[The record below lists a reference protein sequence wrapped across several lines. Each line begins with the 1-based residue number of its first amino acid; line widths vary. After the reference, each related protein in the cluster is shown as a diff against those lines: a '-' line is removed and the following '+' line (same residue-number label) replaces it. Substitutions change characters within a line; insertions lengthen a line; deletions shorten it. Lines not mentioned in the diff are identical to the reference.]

1 MNLSSFF
8 SSSTPTQATSKQWL
22 MFGLLIVLLVYPWL
36 NPIAPSPSSGVVPW
50 LFSLA
55 CGLIAW
61 LLIVDKKGPWFWQG
75 ANWLAWWLIGLV
87 LAILSHTASLN
98 GETVLTL
105 AGLALLALA
114 IDIGAKAKN
123 NTNLLLMIAY
133 AWLLA
138 ALISSVIALSQYF
151 NFDDH
156 LYPIFNI
163 ANEGEAFGNLRQRNQ
178 LATLLNIGLAVVIV
192 WPMLAVKAGY
202 LGQNSNGNTHSSSG
216 IATRLNVWQWLITL
230 LALQLITAANAAS
243 VSRTGMVGVL
253 VLFGLT
259 LVWFKNIHKDS
270 LLIATA
276 SLLSYAF
283 WVVVLPYASEW
294 ITGTHGF
301 SLFGRLGLEGLGSC
315 TSRKFLYLN
324 VIDLIIEKPF
334 WGWGWRELSF
344 AHFSGAYDNRFCEIL
359 DNAHNLPLHFA
370 VELGLIVTLLLIVP
384 FVWMCIKAKPWA
396 ASTVASQM
404 AWAVLSLV
412 LLHSMLEY
420 PLWYGPFMLAFGISL
435 GLLWHNTHQ
444 QANNQ
449 KAAELRS
456 ALPGWLSFL
465 GLIGL
470 FYATFDYIRISQIY
484 TVPEDRFAIFAD
496 APYSH
501 AQQSWLFAG
510 PVYFAV
516 LLETPVTP
524 QNAQAKYD
532 LAKKIMHYSPE
543 GAVIEVQLQAAQ
555 LLGHASTEIESL
567 KAQYKK
573 VYPSD
578 YAKYIE
584 SLKTTTTTPA
594 DEAAS
599 K

>member
-283 WVVVLPYASEW
+283 W
-294 ITGTHGF
+294 
-301 SLFGRLGLEGLGSC
+301 
-315 TSRKFLYLN
+315 
-324 VIDLIIEKPF
+324 
-334 WGWGWRELSF
+334 
-344 AHFSGAYDNRFCEIL
+344 
-359 DNAHNLPLHFA
+359 
-370 VELGLIVTLLLIVP
+370 
-384 FVWMCIKAKPWA
+384 
-396 ASTVASQM
+396 
-404 AWAVLSLV
+404 
-412 LLHSMLEY
+412 
-420 PLWYGPFMLAFGISL
+420 
-435 GLLWHNTHQ
+435 
-444 QANNQ
+444 
-449 KAAELRS
+449 
-456 ALPGWLSFL
+456 
-465 GLIGL
+465 
-470 FYATFDYIRISQIY
+470 
-484 TVPEDRFAIFAD
+484 
-496 APYSH
+496 
-501 AQQSWLFAG
+501 
-510 PVYFAV
+510 
-516 LLETPVTP
+516 
-524 QNAQAKYD
+524 
-532 LAKKIMHYSPE
+532 
-543 GAVIEVQLQAAQ
+543 
-555 LLGHASTEIESL
+555 
-567 KAQYKK
+567 
-573 VYPSD
+573 
-578 YAKYIE
+578 
-584 SLKTTTTTPA
+584 
-594 DEAAS
+594 
-599 K
+599 